1 MIEWLNKLDR
11 KTIAITGVVLVIV
24 CFLSFNLFTS
34 LSLTNS
40 RIDLTEE
47 RIYTLSKGT
56 KHALAN
62 LQEPIK
68 LRLYASKSL
77 KEASPQYGLFMSR
90 VQELVQTYARLAQG
104 KIKLEMLNPEPYSPE
119 EDRAV
124 GFGLR
129 GIPLDEAGSQAYF
142 GLVGTNSTDDH
153 DVIPLFSAQRESFL
167 EYDLT
172 RLVYNLANPE
182 KPVIG
187 FFDGIAVQGSRMTQ
201 FKAWQVLTYMKQFF
215 TMKELDDDVK
225 KIPDNIK
232 VLMIIHPQDLEKS
245 ALYAIDQFVLRGG
258 RAIVFLDPNAINS
271 QPQMTQRGPVPPKN
285 TSSDL
290 PKLMKAWGLE
300 MIKDKVV
307 GDRQLATRVRAQTQ
321 GRNVITDY
329 ILWFGV
335 RKDGLAQNEVIT
347 GDLEELRFLTVG
359 ALKPLKGA
367 TTTFT
372 PLAQSSANSM
382 LVDVAKSKAR
392 RPNPIE
398 LLNEFKPSQDR
409 YVVAARVTGPAKSA
423 YESAPKPKKEEG
435 NKDTKKGPKEKPLPP
450 HIKESKDPISV
461 IVVADVDV
469 LADRTW
475 LTAQNLLGQRIVVPF
490 ANNADFAIN
499 MLDNFTGS
507 KELITLRG
515 RGIKERSFKVVND
528 LQRAAEIRYRKTE
541 QGLQKKLEEL
551 QKKLAGIEG
560 NQKDRSGNVILTKQ
574 QQALVKK
581 FRSDM
586 ISLRSQLRAV
596 QHALSKDIDALETRL
611 KFLNIAA
618 VPILITIIAFGLAV
632 IRRRRAGRRS
642 ATART

>member
-11 KTIAITGVVLVIV
+11 KTIAITGVVLAIV

-232 VLMIIHPQDLEKS
+232 VLMIIHPQDLEES

-290 PKLMKAWGLE
+290 
-300 MIKDKVV
+300 
-307 GDRQLATRVRAQTQ
+307 
-321 GRNVITDY
+321 
-329 ILWFGV
+329 
-335 RKDGLAQNEVIT
+335 
-347 GDLEELRFLTVG
+347 
-359 ALKPLKGA
+359 
-367 TTTFT
+367 
-372 PLAQSSANSM
+372 
-382 LVDVAKSKAR
+382 
-392 RPNPIE
+392 
-398 LLNEFKPSQDR
+398 
-409 YVVAARVTGPAKSA
+409 
-423 YESAPKPKKEEG
+423 
-435 NKDTKKGPKEKPLPP
+435 
-450 HIKESKDPISV
+450 
-461 IVVADVDV
+461 
-469 LADRTW
+469 
-475 LTAQNLLGQRIVVPF
+475 
-490 ANNADFAIN
+490 
-499 MLDNFTGS
+499 
-507 KELITLRG
+507 
-515 RGIKERSFKVVND
+515 
-528 LQRAAEIRYRKTE
+528 
-541 QGLQKKLEEL
+541 
-551 QKKLAGIEG
+551 
-560 NQKDRSGNVILTKQ
+560 
-574 QQALVKK
+574 
-581 FRSDM
+581 
-586 ISLRSQLRAV
+586 
-596 QHALSKDIDALETRL
+596 
-611 KFLNIAA
+611 
-618 VPILITIIAFGLAV
+618 
-632 IRRRRAGRRS
+632 
-642 ATART
+642 